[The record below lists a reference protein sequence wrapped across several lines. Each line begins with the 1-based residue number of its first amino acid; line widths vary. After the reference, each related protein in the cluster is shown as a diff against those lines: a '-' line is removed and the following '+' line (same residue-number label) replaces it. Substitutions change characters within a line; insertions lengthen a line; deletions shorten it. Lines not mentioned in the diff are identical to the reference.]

1 MLDRWFSTIKLP
13 ISIKQFHQL
22 PQNPAYKYEY
32 FDNKAW
38 LSPRPKFQRA
48 RLELRA
54 REESVTP
61 EVEAGETVC
70 IRAFEE
76 RDWPRLSRPFARA
89 FDRVQP
95 FASLSERRRLDAAR
109 DCLKFTRQGGD
120 GPVIVPACHVA
131 ITQERGDH
139 VGGLLVTLVPE
150 IDLDGFGSMRWKT
163 PPPADCIERRS
174 GRPHLTWI
182 FVSPWHAYHGVGT
195 NLLAHAERSLLALG
209 YTELISSF
217 IWGNTSSMLWHW
229 RNGFQ
234 LLPYAGSLRNFRK
247 RIRKPEKAGE
257 SRGTS

>member
-13 ISIKQFHQL
+13 ISFKQFNQL

-32 FDNKAW
+32 SDKTAW
-38 LSPRPKFQRA
+38 LSPRPKFQSA

-54 REESVTP
+54 REESVP
-61 EVEAGETVC
+61 LEIDAQDTVC
-70 IRAFEE
+70 IRRFED

-95 FASLSERRRLDAAR
+95 FASLSDRRQLESAR
-109 DCLKFTRQGGD
+109 ACLKFTREGGD

-131 ITQERGDH
+131 ITKEHGYR
-139 VGGLLVTLVPE
+139 VGAILVTLIPE
-150 IDLDGFGSMRWKT
+150 VDLDGFFSMRWKKE
-163 PPPADCIERRS
+163 PPADCIERRL

-182 FVSPWHAYHGVGT
+182 FVSPWHAYHGIGT
-195 NLLAHAERSLLALG
+195 ALLAHAERSLLALG
-209 YTELISSF
+209 YMELISSF

-234 LLPYAGSLRNFRK
+234 LLPYAGSMRNFRK
-247 RIRKPEKAGE
+247 RARKPETTGE
-257 SRGTS
+257 IPGKS